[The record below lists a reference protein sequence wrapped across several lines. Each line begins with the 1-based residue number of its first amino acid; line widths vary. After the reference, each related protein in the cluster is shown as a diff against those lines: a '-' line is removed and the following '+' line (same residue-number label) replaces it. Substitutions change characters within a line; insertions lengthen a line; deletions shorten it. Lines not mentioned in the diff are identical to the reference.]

1 MRRAWPGLAANGT
14 MAMRNASISALQWR
28 ASQHAGQRESALGT
42 LQAKSAT
49 RALPMPTSRTWPP
62 TVTSIA
68 NPGHGLANVPGI
80 LGSCSIHVHKLVLP
94 PIVTSIVNSG
104 HGLANVQRILGTCS
118 RHVHNPVGASN
129 CKDNFAYRV
138 TRDLVA
144 AAAAAAPV
152 AVPAMRP
159 SLTCLLLP
167 VQRGGFGAGLCQQ
180 WLNLI

>member
-129 CKDNFAYRV
+129 SREIDAYKFTSCISRSGQCGSAIGVVALMCTISCFHRPGHIAQCK
-138 TRDLVA
+138 LQVA
-144 AAAAAAPV
+144 
-152 AVPAMRP
+152 
-159 SLTCLLLP
+159 
-167 VQRGGFGAGLCQQ
+167 
-180 WLNLI
+180 